1 MDQNPAQ
8 EYIDLLTELITSK
21 KNISELQEDDT
32 AVYDESS
39 SSEDEEDSL
48 LQESLILD
56 PVEEEEILVEACLP
70 NIHSQ
75 VSFHDPYAH
84 FLHILEEGSRVFLS
98 SMLKIEREFFKA
110 AVMEQ
115 EEWELPCLS
124 SMLKELSKKG
134 QPWDHL
140 MDWLH
145 WKTMF
150 VSYTCKYFSRVG

>member
-1 MDQNPAQ
+1 MR
-8 EYIDLLTELITSK
+8 EILSLSLE
-21 KNISELQEDDT
+21 
-32 AVYDESS
+32 
-39 SSEDEEDSL
+39 SL
-48 LQESLILD
+48 LLD
-56 PVEEEEILVEACLP
+56 PVEEEEILVEASLP
-70 NIHSQ
+70 DICSQ

-98 SMLKIEREFFKA
+98 SMLQIERKFFKA

-124 SMLKELSKKG
+124 SMLKELSKRD
-134 QPWDHL
+134 QSWDHL

-150 VSYTCKYFSRVG
+150 AI